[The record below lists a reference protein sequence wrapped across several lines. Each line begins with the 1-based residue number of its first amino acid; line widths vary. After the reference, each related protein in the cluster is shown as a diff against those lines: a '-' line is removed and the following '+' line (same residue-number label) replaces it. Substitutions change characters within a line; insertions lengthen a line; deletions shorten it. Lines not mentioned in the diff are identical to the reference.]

1 MPLLSGHSEAT
12 ISKNIAELVR
22 SGRPEKQA
30 AAIAYSKAGE
40 DDDTGETFRIYDDNG
55 FFEIEENPI
64 TKVGVFEYSGAQI
77 SPDLDPDKIY
87 KVYRPAEELESEET
101 INSFRLAP
109 FIDEHAML
117 GSEKEGK
124 TPAEKKGVHG
134 VIGDKVKFDPNSGYL
149 VGNLKIFSDS
159 LPKKIDEYGKREI
172 SAGYHCDFMNEPGI
186 YDGESYDF
194 VQRNIRG
201 NHIALVKE
209 GRSGPDVAV
218 KDHFKFTFDAKELQ
232 TMSENQTK
240 KAEAYLEKVKESKD
254 ESGDVMSL
262 EELSAAV
269 RKLMSM
275 CEEKVQD
282 ADEPEMEAEA
292 AEEGDESIQ
301 EKFIQKAGPVDS
313 EEAEKKKEGM
323 DEKSLLVR
331 LSKRNE
337 LAEKLSQHIG
347 AFDHAEKTL
356 QEVADYGVKKLGLRC
371 EKGHEQ
377 TAIESYL
384 MGAKTPKLSSFSS
397 DSLEVHDND
406 CVIKFIKGY

>member
-1 MPLLSGHSEAT
+1 
-12 ISKNIAELVR
+12 
-22 SGRPEKQA
+22 
-30 AAIAYSKAGE
+30 
-40 DDDTGETFRIYDDNG
+40 
-55 FFEIEENPI
+55 
-64 TKVGVFEYSGAQI
+64 
-77 SPDLDPDKIY
+77 
-87 KVYRPAEELESEET
+87 
-101 INSFRLAP
+101 
-109 FIDEHAML
+109 
-117 GSEKEGK
+117 
-124 TPAEKKGVHG
+124 
-134 VIGDKVKFDPNSGYL
+134 
-149 VGNLKIFSDS
+149 
-159 LPKKIDEYGKREI
+159 
-172 SAGYHCDFMNEPGI
+172 MNEPGI

>member
-1 MPLLSGHSEAT
+1 MPLLNVN
-12 ISKNIAELVR
+12 SKNIAELVR

-30 AAIAYSKAGE
+30 AATDYFKAGQ

-77 SPDLDPDKIY
+77 SPNLDPDKIY

-117 GSEKEGK
+117 GSEKDGK

-186 YDGESYDF
+186 YDGEFYDF

-218 KDHFKFTFDAKELQ
+218 KDHFKFTFDAKELLKV
-232 TMSENQTK
+232 EN
-240 KAEAYLEKVKESKD
+240 EKVKD
-254 ESGDVMSL
+254 EGVMSL

-275 CEEKVQD
+275 FEEKVQD
-282 ADEPEMEAEA
+282 AEEPEMEAEA
-292 AEEGDESIQ
+292 AEEGDESMQ
-301 EKFIQKAGPVDS
+301 EEFVEKAGPVD
-313 EEAEKKKEGM
+313 EEEMKKEGM

-347 AFDHAEKTL
+347 AFDHTEKTL
-356 QEVADYGVKKLGLRC
+356 QEVADYGVKKLGLHC
-371 EKGHEQ
+371 VKGHEQ

-384 MGAKTPKLSSFSS
+384 MGAKTPKVSAFSS
-397 DSLEVHDND
+397 DAREVHDND
-406 CVIKFIKGY
+406 CVSKFIKGY

>member
-1 MPLLSGHSEAT
+1 MPLLSENSAV
-12 ISKNIAELVR
+12 NIAELK
-22 SGRPEKQA
+22 KQA
-30 AAIAYSKAGE
+30 ADIAYSK
-40 DDDTGETFRIYDDNG
+40 DDETFRIYDDNG

-87 KVYRPAEELESEET
+87 KVYRPAEELENEET

-172 SAGYHCDFMNEPGI
+172 SAGYHCDFMNEKGI
-186 YDGESYDF
+186 YDGEYYDF

-218 KDHFKFTFDAKELQ
+218 KDHFKFTFDAKELLKV
-232 TMSENQTK
+232 EN
-240 KAEAYLEKVKESKD
+240 EKVKD
-254 ESGDVMSL
+254 EEVMSL

-282 ADEPEMEAEA
+282 AEEPEMEAEA

-301 EKFIQKAGPVDS
+301 EKFIEKAGPVD
-313 EEAEKKKEGM
+313 EEEKKKEGM

-347 AFDHAEKTL
+347 AFDHSEKTL
-356 QEVADYGVKKLGLRC
+356 QEVADYGVKKLGIRC
-371 EKGHEQ
+371 AKGHEQ

-384 MGAKTPKLSSFSS
+384 MGAKTPKVSSFSS
-397 DSLEVHDND
+397 DSVEVHSND
-406 CVIKFIKGY
+406 CVSKFIKGY